1 MKIEFGA
8 RSHKGKVKK
17 RNEDHYSVIPP
28 DYKDLPYFIAVSDG
42 VGGRNAGDMA
52 SVKALQTI
60 GDYLLQQHLTTN
72 NIKLLSSKAVK
83 LANQNLILIGNN
95 HEELAG
101 MGTTIVIGIILGNDL
116 HLISVGDSRGYIIT
130 KSSEIKQITVDH
142 SWTNELIIA
151 GKISQKEA
159 KKHPHRHH
167 LLKAIGVSDEITPDY
182 FKIPLD
188 NIRWILLCTDGLTEH
203 ISDKQIRQVL
213 DPKKHPQKCADQF
226 VNLALSKGGT
236 DNITL
241 VVAKLSN

>member
-1 MKIEFGA
+1 MKIEFGV

-28 DYKDLPYFIAVSDG
+28 DYEDLPYFIAVSDG
-42 VGGRNAGDMA
+42 VGGRKAGDMA

-60 GDYLLQQHLTTN
+60 GDYLLKQNLTVN

-95 HEELAG
+95 HEDLAG

-130 KSSEIKQITVDH
+130 KGSEIKQITVDH
-142 SWTNELIIA
+142 SWTNELIVA
-151 GKISQKEA
+151 GKITPLQA

-167 LLKAIGVSDEITPDY
+167 LLKAVGVSDEITPDY
-182 FKIPLD
+182 FRIPLD
-188 NIRWILLCTDGLTEH
+188 DIRWILLCTDGLTEH
-203 ISDKQIRQVL
+203 ISDKQIHRTL
-213 DPKKHPQKCADQF
+213 DLKKDPQKCADQLI
-226 VNLALSKGGT
+226 NLALSKGGT
-236 DNITL
+236 DNIT
-241 VVAKLSN
+241 VVVTKLSD